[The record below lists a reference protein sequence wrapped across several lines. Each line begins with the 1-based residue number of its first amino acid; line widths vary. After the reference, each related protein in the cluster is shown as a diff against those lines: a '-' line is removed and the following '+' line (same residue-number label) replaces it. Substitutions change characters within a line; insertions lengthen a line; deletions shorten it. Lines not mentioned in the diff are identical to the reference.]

1 MPQDLSA
8 VAWPIRT
15 DRLTIR
21 PCLPEDCDAMFAY
34 RTLPEVADY
43 LPSRPTDPAAFAE
56 RFRQLDFQ
64 SVTLMMQVDGVV
76 VGDLFLML
84 KDGWAQAEVADR
96 AQDCEAEIGWAVSP
110 SYAGRGLATEAARE
124 LLRICFEDLG
134 VRRVVA
140 VCFADNR
147 GSRRIMDKLGMRLE
161 RQARAEA
168 LHRTG
173 EWRDG
178 VGYALL
184 ADEWREITRRR

>member
-15 DRLTIR
+15 DRMTIR
-21 PCLPEDCDAMFAY
+21 PSTPADSDAMFAY
-34 RTLPEVADY
+34 RSLPDVADF
-43 LPSRPTDPAAFAE
+43 LPSRPTDPTAFAE

-64 SVTLMMQVDGVV
+64 SVTLMVEVDGVV
-76 VGDLFLML
+76 AGDLFLML

-96 AQDCEAEIGWAVSP
+96 AQDCEAEIGWAIAP
-110 SYAGRGLATEAARE
+110 SYAGRGLATEGARE
-124 LLRICFEDLG
+124 LLRICFEDLR

-168 LHRTG
+168 LHRSG
-173 EWRDG
+173 RWMDG
-178 VGYALL
+178 VGYAILV
-184 ADEWREITRRR
+184 DDWRATR